1 MPQNG
6 GGRGWKTDPDSGE
19 KVMPEQW
26 IEFLDWLLSD
36 VREPATQKEWC
47 AERGLND
54 RTVRRWKADSRFTR
68 EWDRRAAELNVHP
81 ERTQSVVDALYRQA
95 AQGDVKA
102 AALYLQYIDK
112 FTPKR
117 RVLVDDDRSATGM
130 SDEELA
136 AELAG
141 LVEDLRGE
149 DA

>member
-1 MPQNG
+1 
-6 GGRGWKTDPDSGE
+6 
-19 KVMPEQW
+19 
-26 IEFLDWLLSD
+26 
-36 VREPATQKEWC
+36 
-47 AERGLND
+47 
-54 RTVRRWKADSRFTR
+54 
-68 EWDRRAAELNVHP
+68 
-81 ERTQSVVDALYRQA
+81 LYRQA
-95 AQGDVKA
+95 ADGDVKA

-136 AELAG
+136 EELAG